1 MTDIDYEPVE
11 SATLQFYFETN
22 PTQCDQLIE
31 LAKQGIRKLAEEGP
45 TQEQMTRTNEYFKK
59 LVSEKRINNGYWS
72 KCILENLRLGIDYA
86 KEYEAAVGS
95 LNPEE
100 IKAAAQAFLT
110 QGNYVEVVMSPD
122 KVAERE

>member
-1 MTDIDYEPVE
+1 ME

-22 PTQCDQLIE
+22 PTQCDKLIE

-72 KCILENLRLGIDYA
+72 KCILENLRLGIDYD

-95 LNPEE
+95 LNPEK